1 MRELTSLA
9 LPLGRPSNG
18 QQMIGSD
25 HSDGEED
32 LALSAP
38 LIIYA
43 SETGTSQDIACSIHR
58 HLLLHSAHPPDCP
71 PPLPISIQAFDHLT
85 LPSLATT
92 PIIFVV
98 STTGNGEPP
107 RHLRPLWN
115 MLLRKDL
122 PDDILDDV
130 SFTVFGVGDSGYE
143 RFNWAGKILRRRLL
157 GLGGVEFIDSAE
169 WWADERA
176 GGG

>member
-1 MRELTSLA
+1 
-9 LPLGRPSNG
+9 
-18 QQMIGSD
+18 MIGSND
-25 HSDGEED
+25 SDAEDEE
-32 LALSAP
+32 LSLSPP

-43 SETGTSQDIACSIHR
+43 SETGTSQDMAHSIHR
-58 HLLLHSAHPPDCP
+58 HLLLHSAHPPDQP

-85 LPSLATT
+85 LPSLDTT

-130 SFTVFGVGDSGYE
+130 RFTVFGVGDSGYE

-157 GLGGVEFIDSAE
+157 GLGGVELLSENE